1 MNTNVLNQLDN
12 LNNTTIIC
20 GIIMIAIIF
29 TLLSVTFY
37 CLANVL
43 NNGDVSESIK
53 IISSTAVITLT
64 IFIVAGNIQF
74 DAKQNIEDI
83 RDGFEY
89 TVYLDGN
96 EIDANSIDINSYT
109 KVYDDTN
116 LKLFLTHK
124 R

>member
-1 MNTNVLNQLDN
+1 MNANLLRQLND

-20 GIIMIAIIF
+20 GIIMTTVIF
-29 TLLSVTFY
+29 ILLNVIFY

-43 NNGDVSESIK
+43 NNGDISESIK
-53 IISSTAVITLT
+53 IISGTAIIMLS
-64 IFIVAGNIQF
+64 IFITAESVQF
-74 DAKQNIEDI
+74 NAEQNIKDI
-83 RDGFEY
+83 RDGFKY
-89 TVYLDGN
+89 TTYLDGN

-109 KVYDDTN
+109 KVYDDEN

>member
-1 MNTNVLNQLDN
+1 MNTNVLNQLDD
-12 LNNTTIIC
+12 LHNTTIIC

-64 IFIVAGNIQF
+64 IFIVAGNVQF
-74 DAKQNIEDI
+74 NAEQNIKDI

>member
-1 MNTNVLNQLDN
+1 MNTNVLNQLDD
-12 LNNTTIIC
+12 LHNTTIIC
-20 GIIMIAIIF
+20 DIIMIAIIF

-43 NNGDVSESIK
+43 NNGDVSKSIK

-64 IFIVAGNIQF
+64 IFIVAGNVQF
-74 DAKQNIEDI
+74 NAEQNIKDI